1 MLGNRNRDEKKFLK
15 KLKKPLDNFSQVWY
29 NKDTKGKER
38 RDPVLHKYI
47 ILGVECWLTEKTAR
61 AILGTLEWELDTDHP
76 EDWETIFE

>member
-1 MLGNRNRDEKKFLK
+1 MLDIF
-15 KLKKPLDNFSQVWY
+15 PQVCY
-29 NKDTKGKER
+29 NKGTKGKER
-38 RDPVLHKYI
+38 RDSVLHKYI